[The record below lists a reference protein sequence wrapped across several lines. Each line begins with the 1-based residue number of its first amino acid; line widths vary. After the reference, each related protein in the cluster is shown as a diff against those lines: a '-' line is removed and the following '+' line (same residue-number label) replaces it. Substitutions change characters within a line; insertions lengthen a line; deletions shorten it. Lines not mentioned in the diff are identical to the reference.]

1 MDFPNSWKFL
11 KVREAESRI
20 MLRSQRR
27 CRLPPH
33 PPPTTTPPRVLHST
47 QACPSH
53 VPDGKAR
60 GCRMKTSH
68 GCSHSH
74 AIFHPKQPPHSGMLP
89 PSQTRGLFCCFP
101 QKCSCYGLGT
111 ALHSLTSP
119 HILSS
124 CSHPWH
130 GCTGGKMDSPGLQ
143 PGELT
148 SRRETPALDTH

>member
-11 KVREAESRI
+11 KVREAESSI

-33 PPPTTTPPRVLHST
+33 PPPPPTTPPPRVLHST

-53 VPDGKAR
+53 VLDGKAR

-89 PSQTRGLFCCFP
+89 PSQTQGVVLLFSSEVFP
-101 QKCSCYGLGT
+101 LRPRHGPAQPV
-111 ALHSLTSP
+111 LTP
-119 HILSS
+119 H
-124 CSHPWH
+124 PEQ
-130 GCTGGKMDSPGLQ
+130 LQ
-143 PGELT
+143 PSLAWLHGWEDGLT
-148 SRRETPALDTH
+148 GVATW